1 MENNPASVDISRES
15 SFNVSSKP
23 YACFPCGHV
32 YGYFEPIKKKEE
44 ENSGGSEAQ
53 RHNRSSNNKREC
65 PLCRQES
72 TFVALSLG
80 DEPAFHMDAEEPTYA
95 FNPCGHTCSLATAK
109 YVFSEEFHCRTSCLG
124 FDLGAKARDIGR
136 PAQCFSKLKILM

>member
-1 MENNPASVDISRES
+1 MESNTATTNIFRDN

-32 YGYFEPIKKKEE
+32 YGYFEPAKQKDH
-44 ENSGGSEAQ
+44 ENELDAQ
-53 RHNRSSNNKREC
+53 LQHNRSSNSNNEAPSNNNKREC

-72 TFVALSLG
+72 TFIALSLG

-95 FNPCGHTCSLATAK
+95 FNPCGHTCSFATAK
-109 YVFSEEFHCRTSCLG
+109 
-124 FDLGAKARDIGR
+124 
-136 PAQCFSKLKILM
+136 